1 MGPTK
6 REQIHARD
14 GDDCWWCFR
23 SMDFST
29 KPRKSQSPTIEH
41 LQPKALGGGNSLDN
55 LVLCHPGCNR
65 QLADRPRLE
74 KVRLRNRRMRR
85 MERAAAAAIPA
96 VQDVNYAPRPMST
109 AKSVQRDWRT
119 IALIAIAAAIFFAG
133 LSLGMAIR

>member
-1 MGPTK
+1 MLVVFSP
-6 REQIHARD
+6 D
-14 GDDCWWCFR
+14 
-23 SMDFST
+23 DFSA
-29 KPRKSQSPTIEH
+29 KPKKTQAPTIEH

-65 QLADRPRLE
+65 QLADRPRVE

-85 MERAAAAAIPA
+85 MERAAAVVPA
-96 VQDVNYAPRPMST
+96 PQNVNHAPRPISK

-119 IALIAIAAAIFFAG
+119 IALMAIAAAIFFAG